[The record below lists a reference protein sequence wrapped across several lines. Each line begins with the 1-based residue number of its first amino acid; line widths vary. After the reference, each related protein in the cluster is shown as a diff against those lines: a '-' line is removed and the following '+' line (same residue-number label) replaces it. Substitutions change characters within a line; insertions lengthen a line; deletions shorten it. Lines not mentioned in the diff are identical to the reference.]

1 MSQDVAIRLFISGR
15 VQGVWFRG
23 WPVETAGGRGLRGWV
38 RNRRDGRVEA
48 LVSGPADQVEAFVAA
63 VRRGPSLARVDD
75 VVLVEAEAE
84 SFAGF
89 EVRPTA

>member
-1 MSQDVAIRLFISGR
+1 MRSVRLTICGR
-15 VQGVWFRG
+15 VQGVGYRDWARG
-23 WPVETAGGRGLRGWV
+23 QAVALGLDGWV